1 MPMIRPPRLP
11 WAALLLALLAAG
23 NLQAAE
29 WPAFAL
35 PLAQSA
41 GVPRGEGMY
50 LNLFKFIPVPII
62 YLLWV
67 WTTHWVE
74 KDTRDLKDIRYEMW
88 NSVVFFVG
96 VLGFILVFFIPVYF
110 VGILVLLLTYLVPLF
125 LYISHRNADVDEYDK
140 VLTPYHLGEVM
151 NGLLAKMKIKP
162 IFNRGGDE
170 EDRVGPPIQFISRGS
185 GEPEEATARLQ
196 EAEEADDYIATKE
209 LLYDAVQRR
218 ATDVHLE
225 PSDEQ
230 VQVRYRIDGILHPA
244 EPFERVVGDGVI
256 TILKLISALD
266 VKEKRKP
273 QEGAFSAK
281 LEGREVDLRVST
293 SGTKT
298 GEKMALRILDN
309 AATVTT
315 LDEVGMRPRMVQQ
328 VKELLML
335 PNGLVLCAGP
345 TGAGKT
351 TTLYACLREIDRFQ
365 RNIITVEEPIEY
377 RIENT
382 TQMEID
388 SKSGQDYATKL
399 RSVLRQ
405 DPDIIMIGE
414 IRDQDTA
421 EIACQAATTGHL
433 VFSTVHANDSL
444 TALQRMLDLGVENG
458 ALGTAL
464 AAIIAQRL
472 VRVLCEN
479 CKEPYKPK
487 AEYLQKANLP
497 ADKIDVFYRPPENPE
512 QVCPACGGTGYI
524 GRTGIFELL
533 LVTDALRELV
543 REGASSNAVK
553 AEARRAGLIFL
564 QEDGLRLVIQGKT
577 SIQELRRVTG

>member
-1 MPMIRPPRLP
+1 MPMTSLRPWG
-11 WAALLLALLAAG
+11 WAVLLVVSLGAG
-23 NLQAAE
+23 TLEAAE
-29 WPAFAL
+29 WIVL
-35 PLAQSA
+35 PLGQSA
-41 GVPRGEGMY
+41 DVVRGEGMY
-50 LNLFKFIPVPII
+50 LNLLMFIPIPLI
-62 YLLWV
+62 YFLWV

-74 KDTRDLKDIRYEMW
+74 RDTRELKDVRYEMW
-88 NSVVFFVG
+88 NSVVFFIG
-96 VLGFILVFFIPVYF
+96 VLGFVLVFFIPVYF
-110 VGILVLLLTYLVPLF
+110 VGLLVLLLAYLVPLF
-125 LYISHRNADVDEYDK
+125 IYISHRNATVDDFDK
-140 VLTPYHLGEVM
+140 VLTPYHLGEVA
-151 NGLLAKMKIKP
+151 NGLLEKMHIKP

-170 EDRVGPPIQFISRGS
+170 TDRLGPPIQFISRGS

-196 EAEEADDYIATKE
+196 QAEDADEYIPTKE

-218 ATDVHLE
+218 ATDVHLD
-225 PSDEQ
+225 PKDEQ
-230 VQVRYRIDGILHPA
+230 VEVRYRIDGMMHPA

-256 TILKLISALD
+256 SILKLIAGLD

-273 QEGAFSAK
+273 QEGALSSK
-281 LEGREVDLRVST
+281 LEGREVDLRIST
-293 SGTKT
+293 SGTKS
-298 GEKMALRILDN
+298 GEKMAIRILDN

-315 LDEVGMRPRMVQQ
+315 LDEVGMRPKMVAQ
-328 VKELLML
+328 VKELLGL

-388 SKSGQDYATKL
+388 TKEPGQDYATKL

-444 TALQRMLDLGVENG
+444 TALQRMTDLGVEAG

-464 AAIIAQRL
+464 TAIIAQRL

-497 ADKIDVFYRPPENPE
+497 ADKIDVFYRPPETPE
-512 QVCPACGGTGYI
+512 QICPACGGTGYI
-524 GRTGIFELL
+524 GRTGIFELM
-533 LVTDALRELV
+533 LVTDALREQV
-543 REGASSNAVK
+543 REGASQNAIK